1 MNAVSS
7 APLRRMGARQSNVW
21 HQNRPQGAGRSRLSD
36 QGHRIGTKGPSSMLA
51 RKCCGAKMGF
61 QKLLVSGPGA
71 DRLVRK
77 GSFSGHSVALLPQ
90 KTYVSPP
97 KKCMYRCKKRGRHD
111 ATPAFTSKNNHKVV
125 CMAASHLAV
134 RRIGGKRRGVTL
146 RAGLVTRE

>member
-1 MNAVSS
+1 M
-7 APLRRMGARQSNVW
+7 RF
-21 HQNRPQGAGRSRLSD
+21 
-36 QGHRIGTKGPSSMLA
+36 HRHHYAEWAHVNPMCGTKTAHRAQDDLA
-51 RKCCGAKMGF
+51 SVTKGIASEPRGLRACLQGGAVAPRWGSKSYLF
-61 QKLLVSGPGA
+61 RAPGA

-77 GSFSGHSVALLPQ
+77 DSCSGHSVALLPQ

-111 ATPAFTSKNNHKVV
+111 ATPVFTNKNKHKVV

-134 RRIGGKRRGVTL
+134 RRIGGRRGVTL